1 MQVLTHQLGSEFV
14 TDSTET
20 YMAWNEP
27 GGNSQDPWGSGN
39 NKGGGKNQG
48 PPDLDEAFRK
58 LQDKLNSMFGG
69 GKSGGS
75 SGGGSNDSGSSSGMF
90 IGIIVL
96 AIVAY
101 LWNAV
106 YTVDEKER
114 AVILRFGVYTE
125 TVGPGLHMYF
135 PPIETKY
142 QEKVTELRTYNLRQQ
157 MLTEDENIVEVSMSV
172 QYNIDDVKKYVLNVT
187 KPLMSLEQAT
197 QSALRHVVGSSEMY
211 QVLTQGREV
220 LGEEVRKRLQEYQ
233 DNYGTGL
240 RIGKVN
246 IESAQPPKEVQ
257 AAFDDVIRAREDEQ
271 RAKNKAE
278 AYANKIIPEAR
289 GKAQRSIEEANAYR
303 DETIARAEGESDR
316 FSKLYSEY
324 KRAPDVT
331 RERLYIETVE
341 EVLKNTS
348 KVLVDVKGGN
358 NMMYLPLDRLT
369 QGKSSLPA
377 QSSELSSQDLSDISN
392 RVAEELGKRVNSARS
407 SGRIGR

>member
-1 MQVLTHQLGSEFV
+1 
-14 TDSTET
+14 
-20 YMAWNEP
+20 MAWNEP

-69 GKSGGS
+69 GKSGGN
-75 SGGGSNDSGSSSGMF
+75 SGGGSSDSGGSSSGMF

-106 YTVDEKER
+106 YTVDEKDR

-135 PPIETKY
+135 PPIESKY
-142 QEKVTELRTYNLRQQ
+142 QEKVTELRTYNLRQH

-172 QYNIDDVKKYVLNVT
+172 QYNIDDVKKYVLNVA

-211 QVLTQGREV
+211 QVLTQGREIM
-220 LGEEVRKRLQEYQ
+220 GQEVRKRLQDYQ

-289 GKAQRSIEEANAYR
+289 GKAQRTIEEANAYR
-303 DETIARAEGESDR
+303 DEAIARAEGESQR
-316 FSKLYSEY
+316 FIKLLTEY
-324 KRAPDVT
+324 HRAPDVT
-331 RERLYIETVE
+331 RERLYIETVQS
-341 EVLKNTS
+341 VLSNTS

-369 QGKSSLPA
+369 QGKSSMPSG
-377 QSSELSSQDLSDISN
+377 QSAELNSQDLTDISN
-392 RVAEELGKRVNSARS
+392 RVAEELNKRVNSARS